1 VTTAAATDLDDAKR
15 RFEVL
20 KPLIDR
26 GMRIVIEAPK
36 PLIKSA
42 MFRCADKYTQWN
54 PYCHT
59 TLPTREDI
67 EARRSRALAFQTHV
81 LAHAPSSIAIWD
93 PLPLLCPGSI
103 CQGMIGGKPLYND
116 TDHLSGFGN
125 DLLYESL
132 RTALQ

>member
-1 VTTAAATDLDDAKR
+1 MA
-15 RFEVL
+15 
-20 KPLIDR
+20 
-26 GMRIVIEAPK
+26 
-36 PLIKSA
+36 
-42 MFRCADKYTQWN
+42 ADKYTQWN

-81 LAHAPSSIAIWD
+81 LAQAPSSIAIWD
-93 PLPLLCPGSI
+93 PLPVLCPGSI

-132 RTALQ
+132 RKALQ